1 LDTIKRAISILAILF
16 LSVGFLGVGM
26 VKLVDHPE
34 TMTSFAK
41 WGFPSWFM
49 YVVGVFEILLALALF
64 YKPSRKIAIVATLL
78 HMAVALTIHIVFNE
92 SDQLY
97 GPILV
102 ITLAILLFFAES
114 KF

>member
-1 LDTIKRAISILAILF
+1 LDTIKKAISILTVLF

-34 TMTSFAK
+34 TIASFAK

-49 YVVGVFEILLALALF
+49 YVVGVFEILLAIALF
-64 YKPSRKIAIVATLL
+64 YKPSRKIAILLTLL
-78 HMAVALTIHIVFNE
+78 HMVVALTIHILFKE

-102 ITLAILLFFAES
+102 ITLAIFLFFAEF